1 MKVDISDK
9 IAIIRRYKLSPE
21 ELSILLNLNPDQE
34 TLSEL
39 AQGNHS
45 ILIEWINN
53 SINNS
58 SINDEHR
65 LYFAHFANIIEK
77 HIEDNMDSIV
87 DCQRENISNIVD
99 CQRENISNIVDEYE
113 QDMTTYYNYELQT
126 DEDKK
131 KYNEFKK
138 HKKDIQS
145 WSQNEI
151 TTKLINF
158 VETDFP
164 YIFEIGIKGKK
175 QEVRNA
181 FYSFINLYDYFWELT
196 SKTRDCLCKAQDFI
210 VNESEKRRIEYER
223 RMVTKW
229 TDEFKNWCDDLGLTK
244 YTKTN
249 IKEFFKELGIN
260 VLPTTIDLLKSKL

>member
-9 IAIIRRYKLSPE
+9 IAIIRRYKISPD

-34 TLSEL
+34 TLSEF
-39 AQGNHS
+39 ARGNHT

-77 HIEDNMDSIV
+77 HIEDEVIDSIV
-87 DCQRENISNIVD
+87 DSQRD
-99 CQRENISNIVDEYE
+99 TISNIVDEYA
-113 QDMTTYYNYELQT
+113 QDMTTYYHCEPQT
-126 DEDKK
+126 NEDRK
-131 KYNEFKK
+131 KYKEFKK

-145 WSQNEI
+145 WSQDEI
-151 TTKLINF
+151 TNKLITF

-164 YIFEIGIKGKK
+164 IIFESGIKGKK
-175 QEVRNA
+175 QEVTNA
-181 FYSFINLYDYFWELT
+181 FYSFINLYNYFWELD
-196 SKTRDCLCKAQDFI
+196 SKTRNNLCKAQDSL
-210 VNESEKRRIEYER
+210 VKESEKRRIEYER